1 MHNKGNTKDKGFRA
15 ALRLMLCI
23 QVIGCTVQAQETAVV
38 KTNLLYDATTSLSLG
53 AELRLNGKL
62 TLDLPVTYNPWTFT
76 DGKKGKFLLFQPELR
91 YWKDEPFRSFFS
103 GLHIH
108 GALFNTAKVI
118 DGYRYQGWLAGAGF
132 SAGYRWKLSGR
143 WAIEANIGAG
153 YAYIDYTKH
162 TSGETGPSGCRT
174 CGQKLESDQKHYWG
188 PDRAGLSVSYTIG
201 KTAKRPGAPET
212 YPLPVAPHAISPAV
226 PVAAV
231 PADTVY
237 IPCVDKQYR
246 HESGSACILFPVDR
260 YVVYPDYGNNRQ
272 ELSKIQRS
280 VETVLQLPGSRIE
293 SISLEAYASPEG
305 ELSHN
310 ISLSE
315 KRAAALRDYMTAA
328 YGFDAGCFSVR
339 SKGENWDGLRAAV
352 IAADA
357 LGDQEKTGILHILG
371 EQDAPAR
378 KARLKAYRGG
388 KPYAYLLGEVYPS
401 LRVCEYRIS
410 FTVNSEQ

>member
-1 MHNKGNTKDKGFRA
+1 
-15 ALRLMLCI
+15 
-23 QVIGCTVQAQETAVV
+23 
-38 KTNLLYDATTSLSLG
+38 
-53 AELRLNGKL
+53 
-62 TLDLPVTYNPWTFT
+62 
-76 DGKKGKFLLFQPELR
+76 
-91 YWKDEPFRSFFS
+91 
-103 GLHIH
+103 
-108 GALFNTAKVI
+108 
-118 DGYRYQGWLAGAGF
+118 
-132 SAGYRWKLSGR
+132 
-143 WAIEANIGAG
+143 
-153 YAYIDYTKH
+153 
-162 TSGETGPSGCRT
+162 
-174 CGQKLESDQKHYWG
+174 
-188 PDRAGLSVSYTIG
+188 
-201 KTAKRPGAPET
+201 
-212 YPLPVAPHAISPAV
+212 
-226 PVAAV
+226 AV

-315 KRAAALRDYMTAA
+315 KRAAALRDYMVAA
-328 YGFDAGCFSVR
+328 YGFDAGCFTVR

-357 LGDQEKTGILHILG
+357 LGDEEKADILHILG

-410 FTVNSEQ
+410 YTVNSEQHTNPALRIKIMKKRPGCLPCVSFCSPGRSLQWCFEPHEQHGLNHRR